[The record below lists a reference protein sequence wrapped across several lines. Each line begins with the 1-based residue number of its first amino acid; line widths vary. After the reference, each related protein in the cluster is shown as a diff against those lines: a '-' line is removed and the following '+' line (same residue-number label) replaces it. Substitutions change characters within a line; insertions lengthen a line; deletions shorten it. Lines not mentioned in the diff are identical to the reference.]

1 MRVPFIYDGNIGK
14 MEEYNQHY
22 FRELRTRNENMLFL
36 HQEEAFLAPR
46 RACSRMLKGMFLSVE
61 RRGQDWRETKNI
73 YMFGACEK
81 RGKGGGDGRKG
92 GTRMGKTIGSGRGE
106 EDVKS

>member
-22 FRELRTRNENMLFL
+22 FRELRTRNETMLFL

-61 RRGQDWRETKNI
+61 RRGQDWREMKNV
-73 YMFGACEK
+73 YTFGACGK
-81 RGKGGGDGRKG
+81 RGQGGGDGRKG
-92 GTRMGKTIGSGRGE
+92 GARMGKTIRSRRGE